1 MAELTFRSPGVST
14 REIDLSAPSGV
25 TPSGTPAAVIGTS
38 LRGPAFVPV
47 TVATFADFTTVF
59 GGTDGVKFGPLAMR
73 EWLRNAGSGVYMK
86 VLGAGDGQRRLVS
99 GDNAGK
105 VTNAG
110 FVAGAQLPQANGN
123 IGRNPYAK
131 DLNAPGRTHFLGC
144 YMSESAGSTYFT
156 SAGAQSGNNAI
167 PVIRGVVLTPSGVFL
182 RLQSGSVGQSAASVG
197 AAEDAAPIGNRT
209 GSVDTTASGRDQFK
223 LLLNGH
229 TNTAENPNIITA
241 SFDPTAANYF
251 ATLLNTDP
259 LKIEEAGHY
268 LYASWDI
275 YPGVAEVTGTNVNG
289 VNVGDEANEPAAFVL
304 TGSQAHNA
312 GTTSVPNYD
321 GFEDRYR
328 TAFSPF
334 FVSQNFGGRPKNL
347 FKVHAL
353 DDGAYPTSRLKISI
367 ENIST
372 SRDAKNPYGTFD
384 LLVRRFSD
392 TDQDPVVLERF
403 SRLSLDPDSDRYI
416 ARVIGDRHSYFD
428 WDKRLSAQRLVTEGN
443 YANQSALIRVE
454 MDAEVDNKTIDATAL
469 PVGFRGPY
477 HLVTSGSGLL
487 AAGGLGNGGTD
498 PNDLQAAIQPPV
510 PFRDTVALGT
520 GLRKRASNA
529 LYWGM
534 QFEVKDSATEPNR
547 SLVHDTSAASFATY
561 FPNYHTNFLNPWA
574 GDNAGTAEAG
584 GGVVDSDLFNNNL
597 FTLERVAV
605 VTGTD
610 GVADATKW
618 LSASYVRN
626 AASQSEPYRF
636 FSVANDLGSLANRP
650 FVKFSTLIQGGFDGV
665 NIFDEN
671 KSQLLDLAVRQEIG
685 DTAGQGGTSGPTVSA
700 YRKALTILGA
710 QANADIQLL
719 AIPGIRHEAVTDFA
733 IQEVEDRFDAL
744 YLMDVEQRDTTNA
757 VITGSANS
765 EVSVTYTAAGFTSR
779 NLDTSFA
786 AAYFPDVTMTDP
798 STRTNLVVPPT
809 VAVLGAFALNDAV
822 GFPWFAP
829 AGFTR
834 GALPTSLEAAVKLNR
849 ANIDTLQD
857 ADINPIVAFPGQAPV
872 IFGQKTLQQAQ
883 TALDRVNVRR
893 LLIDVR
899 RKVKSIANSFIFE
912 PNRSETLARF
922 QSQVQPILQTV
933 QAQRGVERFKVII
946 DTSTTTQA
954 DVENNTVR
962 GKIFLQPTRS
972 LEFVS
977 LDFVVTNSGAI
988 V

>member
-14 REIDLSAPSGV
+14 REIDLSGPSGV

-47 TVATFADFTTVF
+47 TVATFADFTNTF

-86 VLGAGDGQRRLVS
+86 VLGAGNGQRRTIGS
-99 GDNAGK
+99 TGQNAGK
-105 VTNAG
+105 VTRAG
-110 FVAGAQLPQANGN
+110 FVVGGQLPQSNGN
-123 IGRNPYAK
+123 LGDNPYAYTGG
-131 DLNAPGRTHFLGC
+131 LGESRTYFLGTF
-144 YMSESAGSTYFT
+144 MSESAGSSYLS
-156 SAGAQSGNNAI
+156 SAGLQSGDTAASI
-167 PVIRGVVLTPSGVFL
+167 IRAALMFPSGVFPSL
-182 RLQSGSVGQSAASVG
+182 SANQ
-197 AAEDAAPIGNRT
+197 DAADNEPVNADNWSIIKGFNTGTVDYANRD
-209 GSVDTTASGRDQFK
+209 SFV

-229 TNTAENPNIITA
+229 KNTAENPNIITA

-251 ATLLNTDP
+251 SSLLNTDP

-268 LYASWDI
+268 LYAHWDI
-275 YPGVAEVTGTNVNG
+275 YPAVATVTGSGITGDTATERAEV
-289 VNVGDEANEPAAFVL
+289 AFVL
-304 TGSQAHNA
+304 SGSAARNV
-312 GTTSVPNYD
+312 GSTTVPNYD

-328 TAFSPF
+328 TAFSPWF
-334 FVSQNFGGRPKNL
+334 ISQDFGGRPKNL

-353 DDGAYPTSRLKISI
+353 DDGAYPTSRLKLSV

-372 SRDAKNPYGTFD
+372 SRDVKNPYGTFD

-403 SRLSLDPDSDRYI
+403 TRLSLDPDSDRYI
-416 ARVIGDRHSYFD
+416 ARVVGDRHTYFD

-454 MDAEVDNKTIDATAL
+454 MDAEVDDKTIDATAL

-477 HLVTSGSGLL
+477 HLVTSGSNLL
-487 AAGGLGNGGTD
+487 KTAGTGGSTVTTA
-498 PNDLQAAIQPPV
+498 LASTVQPPV

-520 GLRKRASNA
+520 GLKKRASNA

-534 QFEVKDSATEPNR
+534 QFEVKDSVTEPNR
-547 SLVHDTSAASFATY
+547 SLVHDTSAASFSTY
-561 FPNYHTNFLNPWA
+561 FPHYYTVDLNPWA
-574 GDNAGTAEAG
+574 GGTDAADAFG
-584 GGVVDSDLFNNNL
+584 NNL

-605 VTGTD
+605 VDDGS
-610 GVADATKW
+610 GVADATQW
-618 LSASYVRN
+618 LSASYVRTGGTPP
-626 AASQSEPYRF
+626 AGTRL
-636 FSVANDLGSLANRP
+636 FSVATDLGSLANRP
-650 FVKFSTLIQGGFDGV
+650 FVKFSTLLQGGFDGV
-665 NIFDEN
+665 NVFDEN
-671 KSQLLDLAVRQEIG
+671 KAQLLDLAVRREI
-685 DTAGQGGTSGPTVSA
+685 DDATNQGGTSGPTVSA

-719 AIPGIRHEAVTDFA
+719 AIPGIRHESVTDFA

-779 NLDTSFA
+779 NLDSSFG

-798 STRTNLVVPPT
+798 TTRTNLVVPPT

-834 GALPTSLEAAVKLNR
+834 GALPTTLETVTRLNR
-849 ANIDTLQD
+849 ANLDTLQD

-872 IFGQKTLQQAQ
+872 VFGQKTLQQAQ

-893 LLIDVR
+893 LLIDIR
-899 RKVKSIANSFIFE
+899 RKVKAVANSFIFE

-933 QAQRGVERFKVII
+933 QAQQGVERFKVVI
-946 DTSTTTQA
+946 DTTTTTQA

-977 LDFVVTNSGAI
+977 LDFVVTNTGA
-988 V
+988 VV

>member
-14 REIDLSAPSGV
+14 REIDLSAPSAV

-47 TVATFADFTTVF
+47 TVADFASFANVF

-86 VLGAGDGQRRLVS
+86 VLGAGDGQRRLVN
-99 GDNAGK
+99 GVNAGK
-105 VTNAG
+105 VTNSG
-110 FVAGAQLPQANGN
+110 FVVGAQLPQASSGFL
-123 IGRNPYAK
+123 GRNPYATNGGT
-131 DLNAPGRTHFLGC
+131 LGRTHFLGC
-144 YMSESAGSTYFT
+144 YMSDSAGSTYFT
-156 SAGAQSGNNAI
+156 SAGVQPSPSAV
-167 PVIRGVVLTPSGVFL
+167 PVVRGVVLAPSGVFL
-182 RLQSGSVGQSAASVG
+182 TLQSGSTSETPANVQAGSATGESLG
-197 AAEDAAPIGNRT
+197 A
-209 GSVDTTASGRDQFK
+209 VDTTAAGRDQFK

-229 TNTAENPNIITA
+229 INTAENPNIITA
-241 SFDPTAANYF
+241 SFDPTAPNYF

-259 LKIEEAGHY
+259 LKIEEAGHL

-275 YPGVAEVTGTNVNG
+275 YPAVAEVTGTG
-289 VNVGDEANEPAAFVL
+289 LAAASSAAGGYAQTQEPIAFVL
-304 TGSQAHNA
+304 TGSQTHNS
-312 GTTSVPNYD
+312 GSTVVPNYE
-321 GFEDRYR
+321 GYEDRYR
-328 TAFSPF
+328 AAFSPWF
-334 FVSQNFGGRPKNL
+334 ISQAFGGRAKNL
-347 FKVHAL
+347 FRIHAL
-353 DDGAYPTSRLKISI
+353 DDGAFPTARLKLSV

-372 SRDAKNPYGTFD
+372 SRDAKSPYGTFD

-392 TDQDPVVLERF
+392 TDLDPVVLERF
-403 SRLSLDPDSDRYI
+403 SRLSLDPDSDRYV
-416 ARVIGDRHSYFD
+416 ARVIGDRHTYFD
-428 WDKRLSAQRLVTEGN
+428 WDKRLTAQRLVTEGN

-454 MDAEVDNKTIDATAL
+454 MDSEVDDKTIDATAL

-487 AAGGLGNGGTD
+487 ADAGIGITTGSPITGTV
-498 PNDLQAAIQPPV
+498 QPPV
-510 PFRDTVALGT
+510 PLRDTVAFGT
-520 GLRKRASNA
+520 GLKKRASNA

-534 QFEVKDSATEPNR
+534 QFEVKDSAAEPNR
-547 SLVHDTSAASFATY
+547 SLAHDTSVASFTTY
-561 FPNYHTNFLNPWA
+561 FPNYHTNYANPWVGA
-574 GDNAGTAEAG
+574 
-584 GGVVDSDLFNNNL
+584 SDAADDFCNNL

-618 LSASYVRN
+618 LSASYSRN
-626 AASQSEPYRF
+626 GASP
-636 FSVANDLGSLANRP
+636 SVPRRLLNVATDLGSLANRP
-650 FVKFSTLIQGGFDGV
+650 FVKFSTLVQGGFDGV

-671 KSQLLDLAVRQEIG
+671 KAQLLDLAVRREM
-685 DTAGQGGTSGPTVSA
+685 DDPTGQGGTSGPTVAA

-744 YLMDVEQRDTTNA
+744 YLMDVEQRDTTNS

-779 NLDTSFA
+779 NLDSSFG
-786 AAYFPDVTMTDP
+786 AAYFPDVVMSDP
-798 STRTNLVVPPT
+798 TTRTNLVVPPT

-834 GALPTSLEAAVKLNR
+834 GALPTSLEASVKLNR
-849 ANIDTLQD
+849 ANLDTLQD

-872 IFGQKTLQQAQ
+872 VFGQKTLQQAQ
-883 TALDRVNVRR
+883 TALDRINVRR

-899 RKVKSIANSFIFE
+899 RKVKAVANSFIFE
-912 PNRSETLARF
+912 PNRAETLAVF
-922 QSQVQPILQTV
+922 QSQVQPILQAV
-933 QAQRGVERFKVII
+933 QAQRGVERFRVII

-977 LDFVVTNSGAI
+977 LDFAVTNSGA
-988 V
+988 VV

>member
-86 VLGAGDGQRRLVS
+86 VLGAGDGQRRTIGS
-99 GDNAGK
+99 TGQNAGK
-105 VTNAG
+105 VSRAG
-110 FVAGAQLPQANGN
+110 FVVGGQLPQSNGN
-123 IGRNPYAK
+123 LGDNPYAYTGG
-131 DLNAPGRTHFLGC
+131 LGESRTYFLGTF
-144 YMSESAGSTYFT
+144 MSESAGSSYLS
-156 SAGAQSGNNAI
+156 SAGRQSGNTAASI
-167 PVIRGVVLTPSGVFL
+167 IRAALMFPSGVFPSL
-182 RLQSGSVGQSAASVG
+182 SANGVASNEPGTTTINGFNTGTV
-197 AAEDAAPIGNRT
+197 DYTNRD
-209 GSVDTTASGRDQFK
+209 SFV

-229 TNTAENPNIITA
+229 KDTAENPNVITA

-251 ATLLNTDP
+251 SSLFNTDP

-268 LYASWDI
+268 LYAHWDI
-275 YPGVAEVTGTNVNG
+275 YPAVATVTGSGITGDTATEQAEV
-289 VNVGDEANEPAAFVL
+289 AFVL
-304 TGSQAHNA
+304 SGSTARNV
-312 GTTSVPNYD
+312 GSTTVPNYD

-328 TAFSPF
+328 TAFSSWF
-334 FVSQNFGGRPKNL
+334 ISQGFGGRPKNL

-367 ENIST
+367 ENISV
-372 SRDAKNPYGTFD
+372 SRDAKSPYGTFD

-392 TDQDPVVLERF
+392 TDFDPVVLERF

-454 MDAEVDNKTIDATAL
+454 MDTEVDDKTIDATAL

-487 AAGGLGNGGTD
+487 KTDGTGGSGVTTALASTV
-498 PNDLQAAIQPPV
+498 QPPV

-520 GLRKRASNA
+520 GLKMRASNA
-529 LYWGM
+529 LYWGV

-547 SLVHDTSAASFATY
+547 SLVHDTSAASFSTY
-561 FPNYHTNFLNPWA
+561 FPNYYTVDLNPWA
-574 GDNAGTAEAG
+574 GGTDADDAF
-584 GGVVDSDLFNNNL
+584 SNNL
-597 FTLERVAV
+597 FTLERVSV

-610 GVADATKW
+610 GVADATQW
-618 LSASYVRN
+618 LSASYSRN
-626 AASQSEPYRF
+626 NTSPSAPRRLLN
-636 FSVANDLGSLANRP
+636 VATDLGSLANRP
-650 FVKFSTLIQGGFDGV
+650 FIKFSTLIQGGFDGV
-665 NIFDEN
+665 NIFDED
-671 KSQLLDLAVRQEIG
+671 KAQLLDLAVRREML
-685 DTAGQGGTSGPTVSA
+685 DPTGQGGTSGPTVSA

-744 YLMDVEQRDTTNA
+744 YLMDVDQYDTTAN

-765 EVSVTYTAAGFTSR
+765 EVSVTYTAANFISR
-779 NLDTSFA
+779 NLDTSFG

-798 STRTNLVVPPT
+798 TTRTNLVVPPT
-809 VAVLGAFALNDAV
+809 VAVLGAFALNDSV

-834 GALPTSLEAAVKLNR
+834 GALPTSLEAVVKLNR
-849 ANIDTLQD
+849 ANLDTLQD

-872 IFGQKTLQQAQ
+872 VFGQKTLQQAQ

-893 LLIDVR
+893 LLIDIR
-899 RKVKSIANSFIFE
+899 RKVKAVANSFIFE

-933 QAQRGVERFKVII
+933 QAQRGVERFKVVI

-977 LDFVVTNSGAI
+977 LDFVVTNTGA
-988 V
+988 VV